1 MKTTVIIGG
10 RKPKLNYEKYKCHR
24 KTIAE
29 KLSEKILRDCNVS
42 CDPTTF
48 KRWNIGKWQ
57 RMNGEYVWT
66 MHLTGKSLMTVG
78 STYAAR
84 ELLKAKYRLELGV
97 YNTNFQEYEI
107 FPEEIKPDNTKE
119 NF

>member
-66 MHLTGKSLMTVG
+66 MHLTGKSVMTVG

-107 FPEEIKPDNTKE
+107 FPEKIKPDNTKE